1 MIDPEALAF
10 LGYFNCLC
18 IHWGK
23 IFEIQNV
30 LENYWTRLR
39 LLQLFLMTRLAGVGL
54 SLFTDKEDE
63 VSPWTSAD
71 VEIPPLYYSYG
82 LYQDT
87 ALNTQK

>member
-1 MIDPEALAF
+1 
-10 LGYFNCLC
+10 
-18 IHWGK
+18 
-23 IFEIQNV
+23 
-30 LENYWTRLR
+30 
-39 LLQLFLMTRLAGVGL
+39 MTRLAGVGL

-71 VEIPPLYYSYG
+71 VEIPPLYYSSG